1 MRMDDAA
8 AILAR
13 ADFFN
18 MCDDEQRRMLGF
30 ASDRRIMD
38 ADSVIYTAGDVPEGA
53 FVLIEGTVKARNVGV
68 EAGKPYA
75 LSEPG
80 SIISPMA
87 LILEKPRP
95 VTITAVTD
103 CELLF
108 VPRSAFLKL
117 VRQYPELAQKAVQRI
132 ERELSG
138 YLTALDPLKR
148 KMKAK

>member
-13 ADFFN
+13 ADFFS

-30 ASDRRIMD
+30 ASDRRHVD
-38 ADSVIYTAGDVPEGA
+38 ADDIIYKAGDVPQGA
-53 FVLIEGTVKARNVGV
+53 YVLIEGTIKARNVGV

-80 SIISPMA
+80 SVVSAMA
-87 LILEKPRP
+87 LILDKPRP

-132 ERELSG
+132 EGELSG

>member
-1 MRMDDAA
+1 MDDAA

-13 ADFFN
+13 ADFFS

-30 ASDRRIMD
+30 ASDRRHVD
-38 ADSVIYTAGDVPEGA
+38 ADDIIYKAGDVPQGA
-53 FVLIEGTVKARNVGV
+53 YVLIEGTIKARNVGV

-80 SIISPMA
+80 SVVSAMA
-87 LILEKPRP
+87 LILDKPRP
-95 VTITAVTD
+95 VTISAVTD

-117 VRQYPELAQKAVQRI
+117 VRQYPELAQKAVKRI
-132 ERELSG
+132 EGELSG

>member
-13 ADFFN
+13 ADFFS

-30 ASDRRIMD
+30 ASDRRHVD
-38 ADSVIYTAGDVPEGA
+38 ADDIIYKAGDVPQGA
-53 FVLIEGTVKARNVGV
+53 YVLIEGTIKARNVGV

-80 SIISPMA
+80 SVVSAMA
-87 LILEKPRP
+87 LILDKPRP
-95 VTITAVTD
+95 VTISAVTD

-132 ERELSG
+132 EGELSG

>member
-1 MRMDDAA
+1 MDDAA

-13 ADFFN
+13 ADFFS

-30 ASDRRIMD
+30 ASDRRHVD
-38 ADSVIYTAGDVPEGA
+38 ADDIIYKAGDVPQGA
-53 FVLIEGTVKARNVGV
+53 YVLIEGTIKARNVGV

-80 SIISPMA
+80 SVVSAMA
-87 LILEKPRP
+87 LILDKPRP

-132 ERELSG
+132 EGELSG

-148 KMKAK
+148 KMKSK

>member
-18 MCDDEQRRMLGF
+18 MCNDEQRRMLGF
-30 ASDRRIMD
+30 ASDRRHVE
-38 ADSVIYTAGDVPEGA
+38 ADEVIYQAGSTPSGA
-53 FVLIEGTVKARNVGV
+53 YVLVDGTLKARNEGV

-87 LILEKPRP
+87 LILDKPRP

-108 VPRSAFLKL
+108 VPRTAFLKL
-117 VRQYPELAQKAVQRI
+117 LRQYPDLAQKAAERI

-148 KMKAK
+148 KMKGR